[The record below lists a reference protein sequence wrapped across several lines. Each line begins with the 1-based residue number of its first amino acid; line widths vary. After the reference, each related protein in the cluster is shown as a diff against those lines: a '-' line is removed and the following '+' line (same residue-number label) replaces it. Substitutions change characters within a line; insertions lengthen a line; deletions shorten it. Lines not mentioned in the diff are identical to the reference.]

1 MGGAGSQC
9 VCMTVSADPDI
20 LPPAVFLMGP
30 TASGKTELAAG
41 LVSDFPVDIISVDSA
56 MVYRGMAIGTARPDD
71 GLLRVAPHRLIDFRD
86 PSEPYSAADF
96 CRDALAEMAE
106 ITARGRI
113 PLLVG
118 GTLLYF
124 RALERGLSAM
134 PPADPEVRARL
145 DAEARQ
151 IGLDGLH
158 ARLREI
164 DPSAAA
170 RIHANDPQ
178 RIQRALEVYELTG
191 QPLSE
196 FHERGRVAPFPYR
209 VIKLIVAPQDRRLL
223 QARIER
229 RFWHMLGAGFI
240 DEVRALYERGD
251 LNAELPALRA
261 VGYRQ
266 VWAFLDGRMG
276 YEDMINQ
283 AIVATRRYAKRQMT
297 WLRGET
303 DGKWFVAESPDVA
316 EQLRLQLH
324 SRLNPC
330 KTSM

>member
-1 MGGAGSQC
+1 
-9 VCMTVSADPDI
+9 MTESVNPDI

-30 TASGKTELAAG
+30 TASGKTELAVR
-41 LVSDFPVDIISVDSA
+41 LVRHFPVEIISVDSA
-56 MVYRGMAIGTARPDD
+56 MVYRGMAIGTARPDAE
-71 GLLRVAPHRLIDFRD
+71 LLRTAPHRLIDFRD
-86 PSEPYSAADF
+86 PAEPYSAAEF
-96 CRDALAEMAE
+96 RRDALAEMAD
-106 ITARGRI
+106 ITVRGRI

-145 DAEARQ
+145 DAEARH

-196 FHERGRVAPFPYR
+196 FHERGRVAAFPYR
-209 VIKLIVAPQDRRLL
+209 LTKLIVAPRDRGLL

-229 RFWHMLGAGFI
+229 RFRNMLAAGFV

-251 LNAELPALRA
+251 LNAELPAMRA

-266 VWAFLDGRMG
+266 VWAFLAGRTG
-276 YEDMINQ
+276 YEDMVNQ
-283 AIVATRRYAKRQMT
+283 AIVATRRYAKRQLT
-297 WLRGET
+297 WLRGEVN
-303 DGKWFVAESPDVA
+303 GKWFVSEDPSVA
-316 EQLRLQLH
+316 ERLRLHLH
-324 SRLNPC
+324 NRLNHF
-330 KTSM
+330 

>member
-1 MGGAGSQC
+1 
-9 VCMTVSADPDI
+9 MTVYSTPEI
-20 LPPAVFLMGP
+20 LPPGIFLMGP
-30 TASGKTELAAG
+30 TASGKTELAVG
-41 LVSDFPVDIISVDSA
+41 LARHFPVEIISVDSA
-56 MVYRGMAIGTARPDD
+56 MVYRGMAIGTARPDAE
-71 GLLRVAPHRLIDFRD
+71 LLRAAPHRLIDFRD
-86 PSEPYSAADF
+86 PAEPYSAAEF
-96 CRDALAEMAE
+96 RRDALAEMAD

-124 RALERGLSAM
+124 RALEHGLSAM

-145 DAEARQ
+145 DAEARA

-196 FHERGRVAPFPYR
+196 FHERGRVAAFPYR
-209 VIKLIVAPQDRRLL
+209 LIKLIVAPRDRHLL

-229 RFWHMLGAGFI
+229 RFRNMLAAGLV

-266 VWAFLDGRMG
+266 VWAFLAGRMG
-276 YEDMINQ
+276 YEDMVNQ

-297 WLRGET
+297 WLRGEVN
-303 DGKWFVAESPDVA
+303 GKWFVAEDSGVA
-316 EQLRLQLH
+316 ERLRLHLH
-324 SRLNPC
+324 SRLNHI
-330 KTSM
+330 

>member
-1 MGGAGSQC
+1 
-9 VCMTVSADPDI
+9 
-20 LPPAVFLMGP
+20 
-30 TASGKTELAAG
+30 
-41 LVSDFPVDIISVDSA
+41 
-56 MVYRGMAIGTARPDD
+56 MVYRGMAIGTARPDA
-71 GLLRVAPHRLIDFRD
+71 GLLRAAPHRLIDFRD
-86 PSEPYSAADF
+86 PGEPYSVAGF
-96 CRDALAEMAE
+96 CRDALTEMAE
-106 ITARGRI
+106 ITASGRI

-164 DPSAAA
+164 DPSSAA

-191 QPLSE
+191 QSLSD
-196 FHERGRVAPFPYR
+196 FHEQGRVAAFPYR
-209 VIKLIVAPQDRRLL
+209 LIKLIVAPQDRQLL
-223 QARIER
+223 QARIEQ
-229 RFWHMLGAGFI
+229 RFRHMLDAGFV
-240 DEVRALYERGD
+240 DEVRELYERED

-297 WLRGET
+297 WLRSEM
-303 DGKWFVAESPDVA
+303 DGKWFVAEAPDVA
-316 EQLRLQLH
+316 GQLHLYLH
-324 SRLNPC
+324 SRLTHS

>member
-1 MGGAGSQC
+1 
-9 VCMTVSADPDI
+9 MTHSGKPEI

-41 LVSDFPVDIISVDSA
+41 LVRHFPVEIISVDSA
-56 MVYRGMAIGTARPDD
+56 MVYRSMAIGTARPNAE
-71 GLLRVAPHRLIDFRD
+71 LLRAAPHRLIDCRD
-86 PSEPYSAADF
+86 PTEPYSAAEF
-96 CRDALAEMAE
+96 CRDALTEMAE
-106 ITARGRI
+106 ITASGRI

-124 RALERGLSAM
+124 RALECGLSAM
-134 PPADPEVRARL
+134 PPADPGVRARL

-164 DPSAAA
+164 DPYSAA

-191 QPLSE
+191 QPMSE
-196 FHERGRVAPFPYR
+196 FHEQGRVAAFPYR
-209 VIKLIVAPQDRRLL
+209 LTKLIVAPGDRQLL

-229 RFWHMLGAGFI
+229 RFRNMLDAGFV
-240 DEVRALYERGD
+240 DEVRALYARGD
-251 LNAELPALRA
+251 LDAELPALRA

-266 VWAFLDGRMG
+266 IWAFLAGCIS
-276 YEDMINQ
+276 YEDMVNQ

-297 WLRGET
+297 WLRGEIN
-303 DGKWFVAESPDVA
+303 GKWFVAEDPSVA
-316 EQLRLQLH
+316 DRIRLYLY
-324 SRLNPC
+324 SRLKHF

>member
-1 MGGAGSQC
+1 MI
-9 VCMTVSADPDI
+9 VSVDPEV

-30 TASGKTELAAG
+30 TASGKTELAVG
-41 LVSDFPVDIISVDSA
+41 LVREFPMEIISVDSA
-56 MVYRGMAIGTARPDD
+56 MVYRGMAIGTARPDAD
-71 GLLRVAPHRLIDFRD
+71 VLRVAPHHLIDFRD
-86 PSEPYSAADF
+86 PSEPYSAAAF
-96 CRDALAEMAE
+96 RRDALEAMAD

-134 PPADPEVRARL
+134 PPAAPELRARL
-145 DAEARQ
+145 DAEARA

-164 DPSAAA
+164 DPSSAA

-191 QPLSE
+191 QPLSQI
-196 FHERGRVAPFPYR
+196 HERGRVTGFPYR
-209 VIKLIVAPQDRRLL
+209 LTKLILAPGDRRLL
-223 QARIER
+223 QVRIEQ
-229 RFWHMLGAGFI
+229 RFRSMLDAGFV
-240 DEVRALYERGD
+240 DEVRALYQRGD
-251 LNAELPALRA
+251 LDAELPALRA

-266 VWAFLDGRMG
+266 VWAFLAGRLG
-276 YEDMINQ
+276 YEDMVNQ

-297 WLRGET
+297 WLRGEVN
-303 DGKWFVAESPDVA
+303 GKWFVAEDPSLA
-316 EQLRLQLH
+316 EQLRLHLH
-324 SRLNPC
+324 SRFNHF
-330 KTSM
+330 